1 VPTLTVDLAKTYSLS
16 LKEGKATR
24 VDWGGI
30 GGKNKLRRFFVHPS
44 WQDYIAQVSVSS
56 AGAKGGVF
64 FLEAYMVTPEAFLQ
78 QMQLL
83 GVNVNAS
90 GAWRGLHAD
99 DHLAGGL
106 VGYREVESLGT
117 QALPAVVHPRVM
129 QGITLANNMSY
140 GNDPAARAN
149 LLTALQNAAQLKKRY
164 VVKGTNEPGR
174 TLFAEYV
181 LNTIGKAKIPKS
193 LVLEIDPS
201 RPHTHATDPSEG
213 MIMLNLINTRRNGGA
228 DAARYDAAYAN
239 LHHDAQSVVDYLVVQ
254 KVLAGEMLPDPLE
267 LNGRVIEFLCDQK
280 IIIHDWSFPADARF
294 DGVSSDNLVKLLKE
308 LRMKQC
314 VSSISGLVDPDY
326 RDILNRKGLQALTEK
341 RSDVEAVL
349 DEALSTLAKNQLQR
363 QHYHKGHAA
372 QFDQLVDD
380 LRDQD
385 TALAQALTG
394 FLDTLR
400 PVIATNERIL
410 SDERMMHNTARV
422 HFADALLGN
431 GDRFHQFNTGNMF
444 YVTREAKLGTNK
456 ASNPVGCIDNDSFLY
471 TYLPAPG
478 PTDPATSGFQNA
490 KDYVTQVL
498 KPDYELWGWID
509 PEPLMT
515 FAPNMS
521 LVAVL
526 EYDNWF
532 ESKYGFFKRFI
543 RDDFPVAV
551 LDLYSDDFFQ
561 RGNPNIQGLPGW
573 TRVRQY
579 LREGVAH
586 TLARYLLTDNK
597 DFEAVYRA
605 LTERY
610 YPGPNFEFTAFE
622 IRDRYLRNCKVD
634 QQNWTVLPPDE
645 AQFKKLQADIV
656 NWLIKDGRVNPE
668 CDNPQVSPIANRAL
682 LAEPGLRQVLQPGEK
697 PDEGNIRKLLLTMA
711 VSDQER
717 ILPNPFG
724 SGPIPILFGA
734 PRITF
739 DAKWAGLKQKY
750 QDRMNVVICTLLKKF
765 WNEYIA
771 EVGYLTHDRRRIL
784 GSNAFKAAEALN
796 IQVSSLQLAKDE
808 GKTLKNRQR
817 ILGTQLSLAK
827 YVTAP

>member
-1 VPTLTVDLAKTYSLS
+1 M
-16 LKEGKATR
+16 R
-24 VDWGGI
+24 
-30 GGKNKLRRFFVHPS
+30 
-44 WQDYIAQVSVSS
+44 
-56 AGAKGGVF
+56 
-64 FLEAYMVTPEAFLQ
+64 
-78 QMQLL
+78 
-83 GVNVNAS
+83 
-90 GAWRGLHAD
+90 
-99 DHLAGGL
+99 
-106 VGYREVESLGT
+106 
-117 QALPAVVHPRVM
+117 
-129 QGITLANNMSY
+129 SY
-140 GNDPAARAN
+140 GQTAEARDK
-149 LLTALQNAAQLKKRY
+149 LVTALQTAAKLKKRY

-174 TLFAEYV
+174 ALFAEYV
-181 LNTIGKAKIPKS
+181 LNTIGRAKIPKS

-201 RPHTHATDPSEG
+201 RPPTHDDPSEG
-213 MIMLNLINTRRNGGA
+213 MIMLDLINTRGARGA

-239 LHHDAQSVVDYLVVQ
+239 LHHGAQSVVDYLVVQ

-267 LNGRVIEFLCDQK
+267 LKGRVIEFLCDQK
-280 IIIHDWSFPADARF
+280 IIVHNWSFPADARF
-294 DGVSSDNLVKLLKE
+294 AGESSDLLVQLLDE
-308 LRMKQC
+308 LRNMGC
-314 VSSISGLVDPDY
+314 VSRQSGLVARNYQELLDT
-326 RDILNRKGLQALTEK
+326 NGLQTLTRK

-349 DEALSTLAKNQLQR
+349 GAALSTLADNELQR
-363 QHYHKGHAA
+363 EDYDKGPAA
-372 QFDQLVDD
+372 QFDQLVHD
-380 LRDQD
+380 LRDQN
-385 TALAQALTG
+385 TELAQALTG

-400 PVIATNERIL
+400 PIIAINERIL
-410 SDERMMHNTARV
+410 SDETMMHNTARV

-431 GDRFHQFNTGNMF
+431 GDRFNAFNTGNMF
-444 YVTREAKLGTNK
+444 YVTREAKSGTNK

-471 TYLPAPG
+471 TYLPKPG
-478 PTDPATSGFQNA
+478 FKNA

-498 KPDYELWGWID
+498 KPKYELWGWID
-509 PEPLMT
+509 PEPLDMT

-521 LVAVL
+521 VVAVL

-532 ESKYGFFKRFI
+532 ESKYGFFKQFI

-551 LDLYSDDFFQ
+551 LDLYSDDFFK
-561 RGNPNIQGLPGW
+561 RGDPNIQGLPGW

-634 QQNWTVLPPDE
+634 QQNWEVLPPDE

-668 CDNPQVSPIANRAL
+668 CDNPQVSPIADRAL
-682 LAEPGLRQVLQPGEK
+682 LAERRLLQVLKPGEK
-697 PDEGNIRKLLLTMA
+697 PDEDNIRQLLLTMA

-724 SGPIPILFGA
+724 SGPIPILFGT
-734 PRITF
+734 PRIKF

-750 QDRMNVVICTLLKKF
+750 QDRMDVVICTLLKKF

-771 EVGYLTHDRRRIL
+771 EVGYLTHDRGRIL

-827 YVTAP
+827 YVTVP